1 MGLLL
6 LTKEIL
12 DWTEISYLFSTLEDC
27 IGKVEMQIVSRIF
40 LFILQFEFLR
50 IAEVVNDII
59 KGAKLQI
66 WFNVNILMLL
76 NHISKMVLLDNES
89 ILL

>member
-12 DWTEISYLFSTLEDC
+12 DWTEISYLFSTLEDY

-40 LFILQFEFLR
+40 SFCPALEFEFLK
-50 IAEVVNDII
+50 IAEVVNDIPN
-59 KGAKLQI
+59 KRRQI
-66 WFNVNILMLL
+66 SNLIECQHFNVVKSYFNYGITR
-76 NHISKMVLLDNES
+76 
-89 ILL
+89 

>member
-12 DWTEISYLFSTLEDC
+12 DWTEISYLFSTLEDY

-40 LFILQFEFLR
+40 FCPTLEFELLK
-50 IAEVVNDII
+50 IAEVVNDIPN
-59 KGAKLQI
+59 KRRQI
-66 WFNVNILMLL
+66 SNLIECQYFDVVKSYFKHGI
-76 NHISKMVLLDNES
+76 IR
-89 ILL
+89 

>member
-27 IGKVEMQIVSRIF
+27 IGKVEMQIDSRIF

>member
-66 WFNVNILMLL
+66 WFIVNILMLL